1 MHRIFRNIFFGMVS
15 ISFFIMLYFTSVQIL
30 LNSKT
35 FFIKYYDFVNIE
47 DKLGIN
53 SEQCYGVIKKLVDFK
68 EGRTNKLELEEDLHQ
83 IDSFNE
89 DEVQHME
96 YVKEI
101 YQKLIVL
108 RNISFIL
115 YLIMLANFIC
125 FKFDGIRFNI
135 IGFMFTMII
144 LTISGVFTAINFSKF
159 WNIFHDIIFGDKN
172 MLFFSVSSIKINLCT
187 YGIDKAF
194 IFTPILLYIIF
205 FTLFYISFLFYYK
218 FSCII
223 YSNF

>member
-35 FFIKYYDFVNIE
+35 FFIKYYDIVNIE

-53 SEQCYGVIKKLVDFK
+53 SEQCYGVIKQLVDFM
-68 EGRTNKLELEEDLHQ
+68 EGRTNKLVFEEDLLQ
-83 IDSFNE
+83 FDSFNE

-125 FKFDGIRFNI
+125 FKFDGIKFNI

-159 WNIFHDIIFGDKN
+159 WNIFHDIILGDKN
-172 MLFFSVSSIKINLCT
+172 MIFFSDSSIMINVCT
-187 YGIDKAF
+187 YGMDKAF
-194 IFTPILLYIIF
+194 IFTSILLYILLSIVVIGMIKF
-205 FTLFYISFLFYYK
+205 FYQLSTK
-218 FSCII
+218 NC
-223 YSNF
+223 

>member
-15 ISFFIMLYFTSVQIL
+15 ISFFITLYFTSVQIL
-30 LNSKT
+30 LNSKI
-35 FFIKYYDFVNIE
+35 FFIKYYDIVNIE

-53 SEQCYGVIKKLVDFK
+53 SEQCYGVIKQLVDFM
-68 EGRTNKLELEEDLHQ
+68 EGRTNKLVLEEDLLQ
-83 IDSFNE
+83 FDSFNE

-96 YVKEI
+96 YIKEI

-159 WNIFHDIIFGDKN
+159 WNIFHDIILGDKN
-172 MLFFSVSSIKINLCT
+172 MIFFSDSSIMINVCT
-187 YGIDKAF
+187 YGMDKAF
-194 IFTPILLYIIF
+194 IFASILLYILLSIVVIGMIKF
-205 FTLFYISFLFYYK
+205 FYQLSTK
-218 FSCII
+218 NC
-223 YSNF
+223 

>member
-35 FFIKYYDFVNIE
+35 FFIKYYDIVNIE

-53 SEQCYGVIKKLVDFK
+53 SEQCYGVIKQLVDFM
-68 EGRTNKLELEEDLHQ
+68 EGRTNKLVLEEDLLQ
-83 IDSFNE
+83 FDSFNE

-96 YVKEI
+96 YIKEI

-159 WNIFHDIIFGDKN
+159 WNIFHDIILGDKN
-172 MLFFSVSSIKINLCT
+172 MIFFSDSSIMINVCT
-187 YGIDKAF
+187 YGMDKAF
-194 IFTPILLYIIF
+194 IFASILLYILLSIVVIGVIKF
-205 FTLFYISFLFYYK
+205 FYQLSTK
-218 FSCII
+218 NC
-223 YSNF
+223 

>member
-35 FFIKYYDFVNIE
+35 FFIKYYDIVNIE

-53 SEQCYGVIKKLVDFK
+53 SEQCYGVIKQLVDFM
-68 EGRTNKLELEEDLHQ
+68 EGRTNKLVLEEDLLQ
-83 IDSFNE
+83 FDSFNE

-172 MLFFSVSSIKINLCT
+172 MLFFSDSSIMINVCT
-187 YGIDKAF
+187 YGMDKAF
-194 IFTPILLYIIF
+194 IFISILLYII
-205 FTLFYISFLFYYK
+205 LSILVIGMIKKFYQLSTK
-218 FSCII
+218 NC
-223 YSNF
+223 

>member
-35 FFIKYYDFVNIE
+35 FFIKYYDIVNIE

-53 SEQCYGVIKKLVDFK
+53 SEQCYGVIKQLVDFM
-68 EGRTNKLELEEDLHQ
+68 EGRTNKLVLEEDLLQ
-83 IDSFNE
+83 FDSFNE

-96 YVKEI
+96 YIKEI

-159 WNIFHDIIFGDKN
+159 WNIFHDIILGDKN
-172 MLFFSVSSIKINLCT
+172 MIFFSDSSIMINVCT
-187 YGIDKAF
+187 YGMDKAF
-194 IFTPILLYIIF
+194 IFASILLYILLSIVVIGMIKF
-205 FTLFYISFLFYYK
+205 FYQLSTK
-218 FSCII
+218 NC
-223 YSNF
+223 